1 MRMIQARILV
11 SLVLLAPMVRIA
23 EASSPHCS
31 KKTAVG
37 TWAFTVSGNIPAIGP
52 AASVGT
58 FTADAWGNLSGS
70 QTRSLAGAVADETLS
85 GTYTVNADCTGTDV
99 IQVFESGVLVRT
111 STLKVIYDENGRG
124 ARAIFSLV
132 VLPNGAVLPTILT
145 VDAKRIF
152 ISE

>member
-1 MRMIQARILV
+1 MRMIQASILIG
-11 SLVLLAPMVRIA
+11 LVMLAAVVPIA

-31 KKTAVG
+31 NKTVVG
-37 TWAFTVSGNIPAIGP
+37 SWAFTVSGNIPAIGP

-58 FTADAWGNLSGS
+58 FTADSSGNLSGS

-85 GTYTVNADCTGTDV
+85 GTYTVNSDCTGTDV

-111 STLKVIYDENGRG
+111 STLKVIYDENGCG

-132 VLPNGAVLPTILT
+132 VLPNGAVLPTVLI
-145 VDAKRIF
+145 VDAKRIST
-152 ISE
+152 SE